1 MCSMRVM
8 PIFKNIVLLLLML
21 IVTSACCNCPTES
34 VSQDMGVITKKRIRR
49 RYTVTRYEINSTRRY
64 TMTEARSV
72 YLITTQQQSFCVPR
86 DTFSKYKEGDHYY
99 RYEVVCHHLDT
110 CIYSSNYRK
119 R

>member
-49 RYTVTRYEINSTRRY
+49 RYTVTTVRR
-64 TMTEARSV
+64 V
-72 YLITTQQQSFCVPR
+72 YLITTQQQSFRVPR
-86 DTFSKYKEGDHYY
+86 DTFDKYKEGDHYY
-99 RYEVVCHHLDT
+99 RYEVVCHHLDA

>member
-1 MCSMRVM
+1 ML
-8 PIFKNIVLLLLML
+8 IFKNIVLLLLLLML

-49 RYTVTRYEINSTRRY
+49 RHTVTAVRR
-64 TMTEARSV
+64 V
-72 YLITTQQQSFCVPR
+72 YLITTQQQSFRVPR
-86 DTFSKYKEGDHYY
+86 DTFDKYNEGDHYY

-110 CIYSSNYRK
+110 CIYNSNFRK

>member
-8 PIFKNIVLLLLML
+8 PIFKNTVLLLLML

-49 RYTVTRYEINSTRRY
+49 RYTATTSRR
-64 TMTEARSV
+64 V
-72 YLITTQQQSFCVPR
+72 YLITTQQQSFHVPR
-86 DTFSKYKEGDHYY
+86 DTFDKYKEGDHYY

>member
-49 RYTVTRYEINSTRRY
+49 RYTVTAVRR
-64 TMTEARSV
+64 V
-72 YLITTQQQSFCVPR
+72 YLITTQQQSFRVPR
-86 DTFSKYKEGDHYY
+86 DTFDKYKEGDHYY
-99 RYEVVCHHLDT
+99 RYEVVCRHLDT

>member
-1 MCSMRVM
+1 MS
-8 PIFKNIVLLLLML
+8 IFKNIVLLLLML

-49 RYTVTRYEINSTRRY
+49 LYTVTMVRR
-64 TMTEARSV
+64 V
-72 YLITTQQQSFCVPR
+72 YLITTQQQSFRVPR
-86 DTFSKYKEGDHYY
+86 DTFDKYKEGDHYY

>member
-1 MCSMRVM
+1 MRVM

-49 RYTVTRYEINSTRRY
+49 RYTVTTARR
-64 TMTEARSV
+64 V
-72 YLITTQQQSFCVPR
+72 YLITTQQQSFRVPR
-86 DTFSKYKEGDHYY
+86 DTFDKYKEGDHYY